1 MNLTERL
8 IIKTMESPCRTCPQR
23 FQDRELCMENCATLG
38 AFQDGMI
45 RVQEEKV
52 LWFSTRLRAA

>member
-23 FQDRELCMENCATLG
+23 FKDRELCMRIVRSWGLSRTA
-38 AFQDGMI
+38 
-45 RVQEEKV
+45 
-52 LWFSTRLRAA
+52 